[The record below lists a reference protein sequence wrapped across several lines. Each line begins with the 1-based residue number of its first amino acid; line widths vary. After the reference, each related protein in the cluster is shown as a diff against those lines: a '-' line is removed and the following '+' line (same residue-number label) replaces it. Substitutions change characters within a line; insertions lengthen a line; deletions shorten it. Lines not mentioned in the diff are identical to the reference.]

1 MSSLSPSDELI
12 TLYTQLLA
20 TAPDLPPAGPLAPH
34 LVTQLARLHA
44 EPFLITWST
53 TLPATAHTILP
64 IDLNNDDQ
72 PEILVACRDGHIASY
87 GPGDN
92 PWRWQFLAETRLPQ
106 IAGPIV
112 GFQVHTTPFS
122 SSQAIHV
129 ITRGIST
136 DTTYE
141 LFSPTTNTI
150 THQARPTR
158 PGSDR
163 HLVLGQ
169 SFGPRQADGL
179 FYAAVMERDQT
190 ATLQGTSLLGQRA
203 NHPLPGWPFALVHTA
218 RHIWVGDSR
227 ELVCCWTWE
236 QEQLRPHSDWPANGL
251 AVDGRVT
258 ALTLWPVPDSPS
270 NEFYLL
276 IATDERWL
284 FVADTAGREI
294 ARIPLPDIIT
304 ALTTDPVGQGLFA
317 AFEDG
322 HLCRLQPIW
331 PPLAQPQFPNA
342 PTAINRLAEPMRT
355 QLLQAWF
362 TSDDEHRI
370 PAGIA
375 ALLSPSPTPENVAAL
390 EALLTDLTF
399 KRNRAPGYILQALEP
414 YALAANHVDA
424 PVVQSYLRLAR
435 RWQTHISPSGSRRI
449 ELLPARLAARF
460 RAEISANPD
469 YDHLRHL
476 RRLGDLALAQT
487 YAREAAEATTP
498 TGTQEKLVL
507 ALTLYA
513 GMLIDRQQ
521 INWIFATNR
530 AIRSLIPLPASDQA
544 LLATRSGHIYRLDL
558 ARPGLAG
565 EWTLPQGDI
574 PRALA
579 IGRLEHEQE
588 YAVAIATAQGH
599 LYIGPADPE
608 RCLQELQH
616 VHNVQHDVWSLAIIP
631 KSEGQPPR
639 FVISRG
645 GGLVIYHRPGRGD
658 WQPRP
663 TINVSAQW
671 IHCLAVASLV
681 KGQTPVILAG
691 GSLAGGRGVLHLL
704 NLDGDLQAQFEFPG
718 TVFDVRAV
726 PQKDHREKR
735 LAVACSDG
743 YVYLLSIKGVQL
755 WRYNVGRTAR
765 NLTDCD
771 LDQDGH
777 REIIV
782 GGEADRNMAII
793 LDIHGAVKWHIPSG
807 APVTHV
813 ASLQGHDDAPLLLLA
828 DMERTL
834 RAVRV
839 TRPGQTQAQSFW
851 QEAVAVLEKLAL
863 LNDQTPV
870 ALATVWIT
878 DPPRTL
884 LQGFAFYYLASRAQ
898 QGDDA
903 ALKDFLQ
910 ADISGSR
917 SVNKR
922 AYARMLVNLAV
933 DSPTNSPIVAAVLQ
947 RLVHLLQDPTSQK
960 VVGIAALRQL
970 MLPNHLRPGALH
982 TWAQVLL
989 EAAGHSEAE
998 VQRAVLHALRALRPY
1013 RPDAA
1018 DLDPVAWEILR
1029 KTLEPNTDDDPWVQ
1043 EDLAGLL
1050 RDLAPDKGSLWLLV
1064 HRALTELTEPAI
1076 LLTLGQES
1084 PRLLDSAPLATAIT
1098 RLFQVN
1104 LATDASVAGVHLRQL
1119 TEAWKLI
1126 DLIPPE
1132 DSPAGSTPARDI
1144 SAEDTSAEDMI
1155 NDLVALYNLL
1165 DQGIQLSNYD
1175 EWTRYILDRLP
1186 WGGFGQLT
1194 EKLLAARF
1202 LDLQYN
1208 PQSDLRR
1215 ITDIVQ
1221 RYATA
1226 TPPSADGLSRLI
1238 EQLAQLTQR
1247 LANLQGTTRNG
1258 WHAPPL
1264 LARLLAGLLWA
1275 WHRPEGPLQRQL
1287 EELTRPAE
1295 LVIEPVQAI
1304 RRHDEIILDINL
1316 GNSGYSE
1323 AIEELSIRWQ
1333 QATLEYDNQT
1343 LKCQPTSA
1351 NPLDGLTINPQ
1362 EKRPLQLRTILPAQ
1376 ALPRPGQADL
1386 STTLHLPVRYFRPPK
1401 DWENQNLQAE
1411 FGSVRHI
1418 SRATLDWEADLP
1430 RTAQAVQRRLN
1441 HLLRTA
1447 AARPVL
1453 IEASPFT
1460 RRGVIDALRR
1470 QARQGQP
1477 PPIIDMHLWLYVQ
1490 NSMKAQQLQAD
1501 EATFLGWLAE
1511 QIWSGAGTRANIIR
1525 AAGAPRLAFE
1535 ELTRA
1540 DTTPEFIVLNNW
1552 ERLLHYVAWDGSD
1565 WQPLDEVIPY
1575 LTQWAQKNHVGLVLL
1590 GTFWAEQ
1597 ITTYRWPQ
1605 LAGRL
1610 ECLRADQTDQ
1620 NDPRIQAEL
1629 VTAFTQLL
1637 DARQLTPTLSRFTT
1651 AVTPANLVQ
1660 LCGGYLHF
1668 LEFVCLEGLEKLREE
1683 PQRQPGDWLRYFL
1696 SFARQTNFFN
1706 SLWLWQDFF
1715 DRLAI
1720 ILVSHGEIP
1729 LQERSWAEPGLT
1741 LSRDYFSRRPT
1752 GQPTHSATLAANQRL
1767 AEQDVVT
1774 IRSNLYY
1781 RRQDAWVQGF
1791 DLSRPLPEH
1800 WGPAGEMLLQ
1810 LLRAG
1815 GGEQR
1820 LHKLAQAGILHRRR
1834 TTHLGEFYEISVPLY
1849 GHWLRQGGIL
1859 NQMLAAAQ
1867 SSQESWY
1874 PADLAN
1880 DQRPR
1885 HERGQPLLFPDRR
1898 PSTAHRDIPL
1908 ADLPA
1913 INQALNRTTR
1923 PLFLNL
1929 YGLSKRGQT
1938 DPAGRLQAL
1947 VQLATVINAQN
1958 APTNGALLG
1967 TDDIRPLFD
1976 SLGTLLN
1983 LHLDRQE
1990 ALTVQPLGSDQVGVW
2005 LAWTFATLV
2014 HTAKALHKQLLLL
2027 VIQDGKQAA
2036 ESAGEL
2042 RRWARQQLQQLHRQ
2056 QEPDL
2061 QQQEFMEALEH
2072 SVVLGLVVRGAAEI
2086 RRVLP
2091 PGRGGPHFIFLDLA
2105 QLNELVIQPN
2115 PANAL
2120 VNHAFKV
2127 IGRHSFSPYKL
2138 FGSLAGGSPLFVG
2151 REPELNRILTSLRTE
2166 DHALLGSRR
2175 IGKTSL
2181 LHALGYHLRQPT
2193 FATRVLTLQLRLR
2206 DSSREAD
2213 FFSEIRNALRNAGHG
2228 DLAENL
2234 YPQLGGNYNNLRRV
2248 LQTLVQQYDHPIVFL
2263 IDEIDG
2269 LYLWD
2274 RDRNEQRLFQFL
2286 RNALAQAEPR
2296 LCTFIMTGYRH
2307 IFLDRQQHGSVFYN
2321 FCYFHNFSSIQP
2333 DGVERL
2339 MAMLRDLNITIDDPD
2354 SVIRLIA
2361 HGTFAIPYY
2370 VQRTCDDLLR
2380 RADRQGQDR
2389 ISPADAQ
2396 AVLEQDIR
2404 QRLKTELWDELLS
2417 TVPPLA
2423 TADNSWT
2430 SDDLPTQNLKTK
2442 IILLATMLELYQH
2455 KFHPE
2460 YAHAVREQGPP
2471 IFTAADAIQHL
2482 NGLYP
2487 NLVPGTWPIV
2497 PAEVDRLLRPL
2508 TMTLALTPA
2517 DTDFPAY
2524 CFPND
2529 ILPDVLYFYEQRGE
2543 MDLIGELDNLVNK
2556 LTARLANSQR

>member
-1 MSSLSPSDELI
+1 MGSLSLSEELI
-12 TLYTQLLA
+12 DLYTKLLD
-20 TAPDLPPAGPLAPH
+20 APNIPPAGSPPIH
-34 LVTQLARLHA
+34 FVTQLARLHN
-44 EPFLITWST
+44 EPFLITWSD
-53 TLPATAHTILP
+53 TLPATAQTILP

-72 PEILVACRDGHIASY
+72 PKLLVACRNGHIISY
-87 GPGDN
+87 GPSDN
-92 PWRWQFLAETRLPQ
+92 PWRWQRLADTQLPQ
-106 IAGPIV
+106 NAGPIV

-129 ITRGIST
+129 ITRGT
-136 DTTYE
+136 NADTTYE
-141 LFSPTTNTI
+141 LFFPTPNTL
-150 THQARPTR
+150 THQARPPR

-169 SFGPRQADGL
+169 SFGPRQADGF
-179 FYAAVMERDQT
+179 FYAAVMEHDQ
-190 ATLQGTSLLGQRA
+190 AAMLQGTSLLGQKA
-203 NHPLPGWPFALVHTA
+203 SHPLPGWPFALVHTA
-218 RHIWVGDSR
+218 HHIWVGDSR

-236 QEQLRPHSDWPANGL
+236 QAQLRPHSDWPASGL

-258 ALTLWPVPDSPS
+258 ALTLWPVPNSSAD
-270 NEFYLL
+270 EFYLL

-284 FVADTAGREI
+284 FVASTTGREI
-294 ARIPLPDIIT
+294 ARIPVPDIIT
-304 ALTTDPVGQGLFA
+304 ALTTDPAGQGLFA

-342 PTAINRLAEPMRT
+342 PTAINRLPEPMRT
-355 QLLQAWF
+355 QLLQTWF
-362 TSDDEHRI
+362 TGDDEHRI

-375 ALLSPSPTPENVAAL
+375 AFLSPSPTPENVATL
-390 EALLTDLTF
+390 EKLLASLNF
-399 KRNRAPGYILQALEP
+399 KHSRAPGYILQALEP
-414 YALAANHVDA
+414 YALAADNVNA

-435 RWQTHISPSGSRRI
+435 RWQTHISPGGSRRI

-469 YDHLRHL
+469 YDQLRYL

-487 YAREAAEATTP
+487 YVREAVEATTP
-498 TGTQEKLVL
+498 AGKQEKLIL

-521 INWIFATNR
+521 IRWVFATNR
-530 AIRSLIPLPASDQA
+530 AIRTLTILPAPNQA
-544 LLATRSGHIYRLDL
+544 LLATRGGHIYRLDL
-558 ARPGLAG
+558 ARPGLVG
-565 EWTLPQGDI
+565 EWSLPFGDI

-579 IGRLEHEQE
+579 IGRLEDEQE

-616 VHNVQHDVWSLAIIP
+616 VHDVRHDVWSLAIIP

-645 GGLVIYHRPGRGD
+645 GSLVIYHRPGPD
-658 WQPRP
+658 NWQPQP
-663 TINVSAQW
+663 AINVSAQW
-671 IHCLAVASLV
+671 LHCLAVTSLV
-681 KGQTPVILAG
+681 EGQTPVILAG

-704 NLDGDLQAQFEFPG
+704 NVNGDLQDQFEFPG

-735 LAVACSDG
+735 LAVACNDG
-743 YVYLLSIKGVQL
+743 YVYLLSIAGVRL

-771 LDQDGH
+771 LDLDGH
-777 REIIV
+777 HEIIV
-782 GGEADRNMAII
+782 GGEAERNMAIV

-813 ASLQGHDDAPLLLLA
+813 ASLQGDADPPLLLLV
-828 DMERTL
+828 DMEQTL
-834 RAVRV
+834 RAVHV
-839 TRPGQTQAQSFW
+839 TRPDQTHIHPVW
-851 QEAVAVLEKLAL
+851 QEAVRALETLAQL
-863 LNDQTPV
+863 SDETPT
-870 ALATVWIT
+870 ALATTWLT

-884 LQGFAFYYLASRAQ
+884 LQGFAFYYLAEQ
-898 QGDDA
+898 VLQGDNA
-903 ALKDFLQ
+903 ALDNLLQ
-910 ADISGSR
+910 AKISGSR
-917 SVNKR
+917 SANKR
-922 AYARMLVNLAV
+922 AYARMLVYLV
-933 DSPTNSPIVAAVLQ
+933 VNSHADDAITARVRQ
-947 RLVHLLQDPTSQK
+947 RLVHLLQEPTSPK

-970 MLPNHLRPGALH
+970 MLPNHLRPGALP
-982 TWAQVLL
+982 TWAPVLL

-998 VQRAVLHALRALRPY
+998 VQRAVLHALRALQPY
-1013 RPDAA
+1013 LPDAA
-1018 DLDPVAWEILR
+1018 NLDPAAWEILR
-1029 KTLEPNTDDDPWVQ
+1029 KILEPNTDNDPWVQ

-1050 RDLAPDKGSLWLLV
+1050 RDLAPDKRTLWLLV

-1076 LLTLGQES
+1076 LSILGQES
-1084 PRLLDSAPLATAIT
+1084 SPLLDSAPLAAAIT
-1098 RLFQVN
+1098 CLCQVSM
-1104 LATDASVAGVHLRQL
+1104 ATDASVAGLNLRQL
-1119 TEAWKLI
+1119 TEAWKGV
-1126 DLIPPE
+1126 DFIPAE
-1132 DSPAGSTPARDI
+1132 DTPAGDVSAEDI
-1144 SAEDTSAEDMI
+1144 SAEDTSAEDMV
-1155 NDLVALYNLL
+1155 NDLLALYHLL
-1165 DQGIQLSNYD
+1165 DQGIQLGNYD
-1175 EWTRYILDRLP
+1175 EWSRYILDRLP

-1202 LDLQYN
+1202 LDAQYN
-1208 PQSDLRR
+1208 PQGDLRR

-1221 RYATA
+1221 RYATT
-1226 TPPSADGLSRLI
+1226 TPPSADGLSRLV
-1238 EQLAQLTQR
+1238 EQLSQLTQR
-1247 LANLQGTTRNG
+1247 LANLQGTIRNG
-1258 WHAPPL
+1258 RHAPPL

-1295 LVIEPVQAI
+1295 LFIEPVQAI

-1351 NPLDGLTINPQ
+1351 SPLDGLTLSPQ
-1362 EKRPLQLRTILPAQ
+1362 EKRPLQLRATLPPQ
-1376 ALPRPGQADL
+1376 AAPRPGHADPPA
-1386 STTLHLPVRYFRPPK
+1386 TLHLPVRYFRPPK
-1401 DWENQNLQAE
+1401 DWEDQHLQAA
-1411 FGSVRHI
+1411 FGSARHI
-1418 SRATLDWEADLP
+1418 ARATLDWEANLP
-1430 RTAQAVQRRLN
+1430 RTAQAIQRRLN

-1447 AARPVL
+1447 ATRPVL

-1460 RRGVIDALRR
+1460 RRGLIDALRR

-1477 PPIIDMHLWLYVQ
+1477 PPIIDMHQWLYVQ

-1501 EATFLGWLAE
+1501 EATFLAWLAE
-1511 QIWSGAGTRANIIR
+1511 QIWPGAGTRANIIR

-1540 DTTPEFIVLNNW
+1540 DATPEFIVLNNW
-1552 ERLLHYVAWDGSD
+1552 ERLLHYVALSGSD
-1565 WQPLDEVIPY
+1565 WQPLDDVVPY
-1575 LTQWAQKNHVGLVLL
+1575 LIQWAQKKHIGLVLL

-1597 ITTYRWPQ
+1597 VTTHRWPQ
-1605 LAGRL
+1605 LAGKL

-1637 DARQLTPTLSRFTT
+1637 DARQLTPTLSRFNT
-1651 AVTPANLVQ
+1651 AVTPTSLVQ

-1720 ILVSHGEIP
+1720 ILVAYGEIP
-1729 LQERSWAEPGLT
+1729 LQERGWAEPGLT

-1781 RRQDAWVQGF
+1781 RHQDAWVQGF
-1791 DLSRPLPEH
+1791 DLARPLPEH

-1820 LHKLAQAGILHRRR
+1820 LYKLAQTGILRRRR
-1834 TTHLGEFYEISVPLY
+1834 TTHLGEFYEVSVPLY
-1849 GHWLRQGGIL
+1849 GHWLRQSGIL
-1859 NQMLAAAQ
+1859 NHILTAAQ

-1885 HERGQPLLFPDRR
+1885 PERNQVLLFSECKPG
-1898 PSTAHRDIPL
+1898 TAHRDIPL

-1923 PLFLNL
+1923 PLFINL

-1958 APTNGALLG
+1958 DPTDGPPLGA
-1967 TDDIRPLFD
+1967 DDIRPLFD

-1983 LHLDRQE
+1983 LHLERQE
-1990 ALTVQPLGSDQVGVW
+1990 APTVQSLGSDQASIS

-2036 ESAGEL
+2036 ELASEL
-2042 RRWARQQLQQLHRQ
+2042 RRWARQQLQQRHRQ

-2061 QQQEFMEALEH
+2061 QQQEFLEALEH
-2072 SVVLGLVVRGAAEI
+2072 SVVLGLIVRDAAEI

-2213 FFSEIRNALRNAGHG
+2213 FFGEIRNALRNAGHG
-2228 DLAENL
+2228 DLAKDL
-2234 YPQLGGNYNNLRRV
+2234 YPRPGGDYNILRRA

-2339 MAMLRDLNITIDDPD
+2339 VAMLRDLNITIDDPD

-2423 TADNSWT
+2423 AGDNSWT

-2460 YAHAVREQGPP
+2460 YAHAVRAQGPP

-2556 LTARLANSQR
+2556 LITRLAGGQR